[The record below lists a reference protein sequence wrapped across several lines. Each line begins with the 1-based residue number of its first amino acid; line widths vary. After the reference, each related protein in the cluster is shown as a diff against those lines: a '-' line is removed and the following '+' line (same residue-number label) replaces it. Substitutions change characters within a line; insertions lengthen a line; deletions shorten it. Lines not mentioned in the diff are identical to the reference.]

1 MTATNN
7 DTLQPSLATADYA
20 PESRVWVYAANRA
33 LTDAETQFI
42 REALHDFTRQWT
54 AHNQA
59 LRAAAEVFQNQ
70 FILLLVDET
79 LAGASGCSIDKSTH
93 VLEALGHQ
101 LGIDLFDR
109 MRFAWVE
116 DDRLRFSDRNGL
128 IASVESSEIQPDTLM
143 VNTLVQTQRDLQE
156 KWLVPFSQSWHRRIV

>member
-1 MTATNN
+1 MNTSYKN
-7 DTLQPSLATADYA
+7 TLTPGLATADYA
-20 PESRVWVYAANRA
+20 PESRVWVYVSNRPLSDVEA
-33 LTDAETQFI
+33 QFV

-70 FILLLVDET
+70 FVILLVDET
-79 LAGASGCSIDKSTH
+79 QAGASGCSIDKSTH
-93 VLEALGHQ
+93 VLEALGQ
-101 LGIDLFDR
+101 KLGIDLFDR

-116 DDRLRFSDRNGL
+116 NDTLFFADRNGL
-128 IASVESSEIQPDTLM
+128 VAGTESLAIQPDTLM
-143 VNTLVQTQRDLQE
+143 VNTLVQTKRDLQE